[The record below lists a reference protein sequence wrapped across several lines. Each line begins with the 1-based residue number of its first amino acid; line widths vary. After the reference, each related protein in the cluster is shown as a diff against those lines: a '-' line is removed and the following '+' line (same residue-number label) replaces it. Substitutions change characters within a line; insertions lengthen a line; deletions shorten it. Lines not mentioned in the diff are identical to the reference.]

1 MCVRVHACGRYVNVR
16 LYIGMHVRTV
26 LQALPFFPKRRGSS
40 RILATNR
47 GYLRA
52 VVIALYHHV
61 VCMCALYL
69 AKTQMPKEKDRK
81 KAHKSQLVALA
92 VSFRLCAPPPCDTV
106 HCCTLQLRKL
116 TLQQDEEQF
125 GSIASQ
131 LASVPRGAPIRE
143 LVVAGLARE
152 EEEDELEEEERQIQ
166 EDRHCLDLLL
176 QLHQAFM
183 WHATRFSGNP
193 DMMQLLEITT
203 LTLGVSMG
211 TAMQSCL
218 L

>member
-1 MCVRVHACGRYVNVR
+1 
-16 LYIGMHVRTV
+16 
-26 LQALPFFPKRRGSS
+26 
-40 RILATNR
+40 
-47 GYLRA
+47 
-52 VVIALYHHV
+52 
-61 VCMCALYL
+61 
-69 AKTQMPKEKDRK
+69 
-81 KAHKSQLVALA
+81 
-92 VSFRLCAPPPCDTV
+92 
-106 HCCTLQLRKL
+106 LRKL

-166 EDRHCLDLLL
+166 EDRHCLYLLL
-176 QLHQAFM
+176 QLQHAFL
-183 WHATRFSGNP
+183 WHATRSSEDPG
-193 DMMQLLEITT
+193 MMQLSQITT